1 MQKLASRAL
10 AAGIALAVSGSGQA
24 QVVVS
29 QIYAGGGLTD
39 ARYRTDFIELH
50 NNSSNA
56 VSLNGWS
63 VQYASS
69 GSAWLRTPLGGSI
82 AAGGYYLIRQSSG
95 NNGLNLPVANASGT
109 VAMSTQRGKIALVA
123 HNTTLTAACP
133 TGLPDF
139 VGYGP
144 ADCAEGGRQA
154 SPLAAATALL
164 RKDSGCSDTQVNAT
178 DFAVATAAPRNS
190 TSPKLLC
197 TPPVPPVL
205 SVETRAARE
214 GDSGYTDLVFTLRL
228 DRPAGPDGVEWS
240 VFSNSGGSATPDV
253 DYLYINK
260 SGRIAPGQSEASF
273 VLQIKG
279 DTLIEGDETV
289 SLQVKVHAG
298 AVTANGDYLNLQATI
313 VDDDPQQPPPRLSL
327 HSNALKEGDADIA
340 PFPIELRLD
349 RPAGSDGVRVR
360 LSSAEGGSATIHED
374 YLPFEYEAVIGP
386 GQDRAHV
393 SFGVRGDTRYE
404 GDETVRIEGQ
414 ILSGAIAD
422 NGSASLE
429 GLVTIVDDDL
439 RVVPI
444 PAVQGRDA
452 VSPLRGE
459 FVSVEG
465 IVTALSDDGF
475 YLQSEEFENDG
486 DPQTSQGLFVQTGSR
501 PDPQWRG
508 LRVRASG
515 TVAELSDSGTHPQR
529 GSMTAIAGSPAI
541 VLLTS
546 SPRPLPPA
554 PLLPWQPLYG
564 AVDYEAFE
572 GMRVGLPEVRVVG
585 PTGGRFDAV
594 QERTRSDGRFHVALG
609 PPDQPAPM
617 REPGTRYRPI
627 FRGQPLDWLPRWDG
641 NPEVVGV
648 DSDADGHAPID
659 VAIDTRIDG
668 VIGPLDQRSGRYTV
682 ALQRDAQLLVR
693 QSSPTPPAPPR
704 IEPGDP
710 QQRQIAV
717 VSYDLGDLFDEYS
730 PPNSAQPTTPLPAL
744 QRRLGKLSRSLRE
757 NLLMPDLVAIT
768 GIENEALL
776 QRLAERI
783 NRDANLSGNRNPQYR
798 AIALPNVDP
807 LKPHIGLLARSEQ
820 VGSWGSR
827 VVVEGVV
834 QIGRDVPLPNSG
846 GHPSEP
852 LFDQAPLSIDATTQS
867 IDGHRFRQR
876 LLLVQLAPMA
886 DSDAG
891 NEADTPEAERQRDRR
906 HLQAEFIAGWVR
918 QQQNDPDAPP
928 LLMLGR
934 FDAHAFNDG
943 LVDPVGTLTG
953 RPSEGVST
961 MVLGDGVDRFDP
973 DLLNLTAT
981 EPGSERYSS
990 IDEGSRQELQHAFA
1004 DERLIGATDRIEVQR
1019 LRSNAGYPAV
1029 LRDVEDAPMRAGDV
1043 DPLHLRL
1050 VPRTQA
1056 DLSVWAGPM
1065 NGGETLEAGRP
1076 LELSVSVDNAGPDW
1090 ARQVGLGLALSGA
1103 WPSLE
1108 VSAVAPGWRCGA
1120 PVVEGDHTSLA
1131 CTGELV
1137 DSSGHVSQWFHLRAA
1152 SDASMAGRTVE
1163 LAASV
1168 TSSSADPDPADNAA
1182 RTTLRILAPG
1192 GAPQP

>member
-10 AAGIALAVSGSGQA
+10 AAGIALAVSGSGHA

-29 QIYAGGGLTD
+29 QVYAGGGLTD

-95 NNGLNLPVANASGT
+95 NNGLSLPVANAGGT
-109 VAMSTQRGKIALVA
+109 VAMSTQRGKIALVP

-144 ADCAEGGRQA
+144 ADCAEGGRPA

-164 RKDSGCSDTQVNAT
+164 RNNGGCSDTQLNVA
-178 DFAVATAAPRNS
+178 DFAVAAAAPRNS
-190 TSPKLLC
+190 TSPKRLC
-197 TPPVPPVL
+197 MPSAPPVL
-205 SVETRAARE
+205 SVEARAGNE

-228 DRPAGPDGVEWS
+228 DRPAGPDGVAWS
-240 VFSNSGGSATPDV
+240 IFTNGGSATPDV
-253 DYLYINK
+253 DYLYIDT
-260 SGRIAPGQSEASF
+260 SGHIAPGQSEASF

-289 SLQVKVHAG
+289 NLQIKVHSG

-313 VDDDPQQPPPRLSL
+313 VNDDPQQPPPRLSL
-327 HSNALKEGDADIA
+327 HTNALNETDADIA

-360 LSSAEGGSATIHED
+360 LSSVDGGSATIHED
-374 YLPFEYEAVIGP
+374 YLPFDYEAVIAP

-404 GDETVRIEGQ
+404 GDETVEIKGQ

-422 NGSASLE
+422 NGGIDLE
-429 GLVTIVDDDL
+429 GLATIVDDDL

-444 PAVQGRDA
+444 PAVQGREA

-475 YLQSEEFENDG
+475 YLQSEEFESDN
-486 DPQTSQGLFVQTGSR
+486 DPQTSQGLFVQTGHR
-501 PDPQWRG
+501 PDPKWRG
-508 LRVRASG
+508 LRVRATG
-515 TVAELSDSGTHPQR
+515 TVTELSDSGSHPLR

-541 VLLTS
+541 VLLTT

-554 PLLPWQPLYG
+554 PLLPWPSLYG
-564 AVDYEAFE
+564 APDYEAFE

-585 PTGGRFDAV
+585 PTGGSFDAM

-609 PPDQPAPM
+609 PYDQPAPM
-617 REPGTRYRPI
+617 REPGTRYPSS
-627 FRGQPLDWLPRWDG
+627 FHGQPQDWLPRWDG
-641 NPEVVGV
+641 NPEAIGV
-648 DSDADGHAPID
+648 DSDADGHAPVD

-682 ALQRDAQLLVR
+682 ALQHDAQLLVR
-693 QSSPTPPAPPR
+693 ESLPAPPR

-710 QQRQIAV
+710 QQRQTAL

-730 PPNSAQPTTPLPAL
+730 PPNSAQPSTPLPAL
-744 QRRLGKLSRSLRE
+744 ERRLGKISRSLRE

-768 GIENEALL
+768 GVENEALL

-783 NRDANLSGNRNPQYR
+783 NRDASLSGSVNPQYR
-798 AIALPNVDP
+798 AIVLPNVDP

-820 VGSWGSR
+820 VGGWGSR
-827 VVVEGVV
+827 VIVERVA
-834 QIGRDVPLPNSG
+834 QIGRDVPLPNG
-846 GHPSEP
+846 GGNPSEP
-852 LFDQAPLSIDATTQS
+852 LFDQAPLSVDATTQS

-886 DSDAG
+886 GS
-891 NEADTPEAERQRDRR
+891 EADTPQAERQRDRR

-918 QQQNDPDAPP
+918 QQQDDPEAPP
-928 LLMLGR
+928 LLLLGR

-953 RPSEGVST
+953 RPTEGVST

-1019 LRSNAGYPAV
+1019 LRSNAGYPVV
-1029 LRDVEDAPMRAGDV
+1029 LRDAEGVPMRAGDV

-1056 DLSVWAGPM
+1056 DLSVWAGPT

-1090 ARQVGLGLALSGA
+1090 ARQIGLGLALSGA

-1152 SDASMAGRTVE
+1152 TDASMAGRTVE

>member
-1 MQKLASRAL
+1 MHKLASRAL
-10 AAGIALAVSGSGQA
+10 AAGIALALAGAAEA
-24 QVVVS
+24 QVAIS
-29 QIYAGGGLTD
+29 QVYGGAGQSG
-39 ARYRTDFIELH
+39 ARYSADFVELH
-50 NNSSNA
+50 NNGSVAVDLNGWNLHYAPANGAYGWQRTPLSGVIAPGGYFLIRQRVSIGSTALTSYDLSGN
-56 VSLNGWS
+56 VSLNH
-63 VQYASS
+63 
-69 GSAWLRTPLGGSI
+69 L
-82 AAGGYYLIRQSSG
+82 
-95 NNGLNLPVANASGT
+95 NGKL
-109 VAMSTQRGKIALVA
+109 ALVD
-123 HNTTLTAACP
+123 HSSPIVVSCP
-133 TGLPDF
+133 TGSMDF
-139 VGYGP
+139 VGYGSI
-144 ADCAEGGRQA
+144 DCAEGSAPAPAGG
-154 SPLAAATALL
+154 LVTAQL
-164 RKDSGCSDTQVNAT
+164 RRDGGCVDTQANSV
-178 DFAVATAAPRNS
+178 DFSLGAPTPRNRNS
-190 TSPKLLC
+190 ARRICPAG
-197 TPPVPPVL
+197 PPPRL
-205 SVETRAARE
+205 SANDVTQTE
-214 GDSGYTDLVFTLRL
+214 GQDGIAPFVFRLKL
-228 DRPAGPDGVEWS
+228 DRPAGPGGVSWS
-240 VFSNSGGSATPDV
+240 VFSNGQGSATPDQ
-253 DYLYINK
+253 DYLPIDLR
-260 SGRIAPGQSEASF
+260 GTIAAGQTETSF
-273 VLQIKG
+273 ALPVRGDRLTESDETVALQIK
-279 DTLIEGDETV
+279 
-289 SLQVKVHAG
+289 VHSG
-298 AVTANGDYLNLQATI
+298 AVTANGDYLNVQATI
-313 VDDDPQQPPPRLSL
+313 VNDDPQQPPPRVSL
-327 HSNALKEGDADIA
+327 HTNALNEGDADIA

-360 LSSAEGGSATIHED
+360 LSSVDGGSATSHED

-404 GDETVRIEGQ
+404 GDETVRIKGQ

-422 NGSASLE
+422 NGGVDLE

-444 PAVQGRDA
+444 AAVQGREA

-475 YLQSEEFENDG
+475 YLQSEEFESDG
-486 DPQTSQGLFVQTGSR
+486 DPQTSQGLFVQTGHR
-501 PDPQWRG
+501 PDSKWRG
-508 LRVRASG
+508 LRVRAAG
-515 TVAELSDSGTHPQR
+515 TVTELSDSGSHPLR
-529 GSMTAIAGSPAI
+529 GTMTAIAGSPAI

-554 PLLPWQPLYG
+554 PLLPWQPFYG
-564 AVDYEAFE
+564 APDYEAFE

-585 PTGGRFDAV
+585 PTGGSFDAM

-609 PPDQPAPM
+609 PYDQPAPM
-617 REPGTRYRPI
+617 REPGTRYPPI
-627 FRGQPLDWLPRWDG
+627 FHGQPQDWLPRWDG
-641 NPEVVGV
+641 NPEAIGV
-648 DSDADGHAPID
+648 DSDADGHAPLD

-668 VIGPLDQRSGRYTV
+668 IIGPLDQRSGRYTV
-682 ALQRDAQLLVR
+682 ALQHDAQLLVR
-693 QSSPTPPAPPR
+693 ESLQAPPR

-710 QQRQIAV
+710 QQRQTAV
-717 VSYDLGDLFDEYS
+717 VSYDLGDLYDEYS
-730 PPNSAQPTTPLPAL
+730 PPNSGQPTTPMPAL
-744 QRRLGKLSRSLRE
+744 ERRLGKISRSLRE
-757 NLLMPDLVAIT
+757 NLLMPDLVAIA
-768 GIENEALL
+768 GIENETLL

-783 NRDANLSGNRNPQYR
+783 NRDATASGNGNPQYR

-807 LKPHIGLLARSEQ
+807 IKPHIGLLARSEQ

-827 VVVEGVV
+827 VIVERVV
-834 QIGRDVPLPNSG
+834 QIGRDALLPNSAG
-846 GHPSEP
+846 PSP
-852 LFDQAPLSIDATTQS
+852 LLFDQAPLSVDATTQS

-886 DSDAG
+886 DSDA
-891 NEADTPEAERQRDRR
+891 DTPQAERQRDRR

-918 QQQNDPDAPP
+918 QQQDEPDAPP
-928 LLMLGR
+928 LLVLGR

-953 RPSEGVST
+953 RPTEGVST
-961 MVLGDGVDRFDP
+961 MVLGDGIDRFDP

-1029 LRDVEDAPMRAGDV
+1029 LRDAEGVPMRAGDV

-1050 VPRTQA
+1050 VPRTRA

-1103 WPSLE
+1103 WPNLE
-1108 VSAVAPGWRCGA
+1108 VSAVAPGWRCGV
-1120 PVVEGDHTSLA
+1120 PVVEDDHTSLA
-1131 CTGELV
+1131 CTGEQV

-1152 SDASMAGRTVE
+1152 TDASMAGRTVE

-1168 TSSSADPDPADNAA
+1168 TSPSADPDPADNAA